1 MRILPILAV
10 ALALAALA
18 APLSARRPQALETL
32 KDYLS
37 EAEADQIRDADTPA
51 LRIKLYVSFAEDRLK
66 KFEYELNRPVPD
78 RRRSDILNSL
88 LNGYSGCVDDA
99 ADQIATADQKH
110 ADIRDQLKM
119 MEAKDKEFLPI
130 LEKYDK
136 DGPAYEDFKDNLED
150 AIDATKDAISDID
163 DAIKDATPGPIRRKP
178 S

>member
-1 MRILPILAV
+1 MDAAPILVFAI
-10 ALALAALA
+10 ALAFSAPSPARPAAK
-18 APLSARRPQALETL
+18 PLRGL

-37 EAEADQIRDADTPA
+37 ESEADQIRDADTPA
-51 LRIKLYVSFAEDRLK
+51 LRIKLYISFAEDRLK
-66 KFEYELNRPVPD
+66 KFEYELNRPVAD

-110 ADIRDQLKM
+110 ADIREQLKM

-136 DGPAYEDFKDNLED
+136 DGPAYEDFK
-150 AIDATKDAISDID
+150 
-163 DAIKDATPGPIRRKP
+163 G
-178 S
+178 